1 MHAKCPE
8 AEKRQEKREERERLK
23 GDTKTKLYSDSTL
36 RSADVLGLT
45 ADILCMSGGGIGQV
59 IQAVIDDPD
68 DCEQVAIFGGANDK
82 KVENFPDTEEYAHNI
97 DLAVTKLGQFAR
109 ENEHKQF
116 YVVNQVPLNKAP
128 TVDADPVIRHL
139 YLAKRMAQLAANNKN
154 IAMLQIEYEV
164 DETGHP
170 TEAGTYAILKRLHDL
185 QISKTALI
193 WDDQYIVTDR
203 FYSKVQSIYRYGCA
217 GCKRFGA
224 ELNNSTHANQLLCDE
239 CFAIPPTETRN
250 ALLQMIAKKVN
261 DNAVEDEEEDNRD
274 AKRVKFGEGD
284 AQ

>member
-1 MHAKCPE
+1 MLTFQGGASGALEEIPSAVFDDQIAELKLDLIVDTRIQFWKGTTVQNGNRMCVIETPENLRTIPESMPVTNPTTKRTHQVRITFRGQERYCSRCNVMHAKCPE

-109 ENEHKQF
+109 ENEHKHF
-116 YVVNQVPLNKAP
+116 YLFNF
-128 TVDADPVIRHL
+128 I
-139 YLAKRMAQLAANNKN
+139 
-154 IAMLQIEYEV
+154 
-164 DETGHP
+164 
-170 TEAGTYAILKRLHDL
+170 
-185 QISKTALI
+185 
-193 WDDQYIVTDR
+193 
-203 FYSKVQSIYRYGCA
+203 
-217 GCKRFGA
+217 
-224 ELNNSTHANQLLCDE
+224 
-239 CFAIPPTETRN
+239 
-250 ALLQMIAKKVN
+250 
-261 DNAVEDEEEDNRD
+261 
-274 AKRVKFGEGD
+274 
-284 AQ
+284 